1 MRKYLKGWDLMRVIR
16 LMKGIIILIQGINA
30 MEWNL
35 IFLGGLFSLLPILN
49 IGCCGSA
56 GCATPKIKKDE
67 ANKTLVYEEV
77 N

>member
-1 MRKYLKGWDLMRVIR
+1 M
-16 LMKGIIILIQGINA
+16 GIIIIIQGVDS
-30 MEWNL
+30 MQWNV

-49 IGCCGSA
+49 IGCCSSA
-56 GCATPKIKKDE
+56 GCASSKIKKDE